1 MHEHQQIAEEQEDV
15 YKIKEQRRIPMKS
28 KLLKKMLSAVLAGT
42 VVFCMTA
49 CSSGTGSEDTA
60 AGQAAESTDAQE
72 TAETADAGQEDNTE
86 SAAENAGEE
95 DSAENGD
102 EEGGALIVYFSW
114 SGNTEA
120 VAQEIQNQTG
130 ADLFEIVPAEPYTD
144 DYDELLDIA
153 QEEQSSNAR
162 PAIADTVDLSG
173 YDTIFLGFPN
183 WWGDMPMIIYTFL
196 DEYDLSGKT
205 VAPFNTSGGS
215 GFSNSLETIAEMEPD
230 ARITEGLSLGSS
242 EAEDCADTV
251 SGWLGS
257 IGLAE

>member
-1 MHEHQQIAEEQEDV
+1 
-15 YKIKEQRRIPMKS
+15 
-28 KLLKKMLSAVLAGT
+28 MLSVLIAGAA
-42 VVFCMTA
+42 VFCLAA
-49 CSSGTGSEDTA
+49 CSSETESSSSASD
-60 AGQAAESTDAQE
+60 QAAEDEASQEEE
-72 TAETADAGQEDNTE
+72 TAGAGQDE
-86 SAAENAGEE
+86 STG
-95 DSAENGD
+95 DSAESNA
-102 EEGGALIVYFSW
+102 GGSSALVVYFSW

-120 VAQEIQNQTG
+120 VAQEIQRQTG

-173 YDTIFLGFPN
+173 YDTVFLGFPN

-215 GFSNSLETIAEMEPD
+215 GFSGSLDTIAEMEPD
-230 ARITEGLSLGSS
+230 AEITEGLSLGSS

>member
-1 MHEHQQIAEEQEDV
+1 
-15 YKIKEQRRIPMKS
+15 MKT
-28 KLLKKMLSAVLAGT
+28 KLLKKMFCVLIAGT
-42 VVFCMTA
+42 AVFCLAA
-49 CSSGTGSEDTA
+49 CSGGT
-60 AGQAAESTDAQE
+60 ESE
-72 TAETADAGQEDNTE
+72 TAVSDQTEEGTDSQDTTETAPDAGQSESTADGTENT
-86 SAAENAGEE
+86 AGEG
-95 DSAENGD
+95 N
-102 EEGGALIVYFSW
+102 ALIAYFSW

-153 QEEQSSNAR
+153 QEEQSSDAR

-173 YDTIFLGFPN
+173 YDTVYLGFPN

-215 GFSNSLETIAEMEPD
+215 GFSGSLDTMAEMEPD
-230 ARITEGLSLGSS
+230 AEITEGLSLGSD
-242 EAEDCADTV
+242 EAEDCADAV
-251 SGWLGS
+251 ADWLNS
-257 IGLAE
+257 IGLAG